1 MCGNISAMKTFP
13 ILITLVLCAPAMLG
27 AGSRDDGK
35 KIPPTPA
42 AVSGNAFASLRDGL
56 QIFSM
61 MGVGPRKAWD
71 DVTNQVYVLDLAHA
85 KWSEGRQVSGTV
97 GRLNA
102 SAAGAKGLVILMGGY
117 LAESH
122 GGELT
127 VPDVN
132 VYEPVSRRWSRG
144 KDIPTPVDSS
154 VVGVTHDRFIYLI
167 GGRSPSGPVNN
178 VEVYDVEKDSWSQ
191 ATPFPGTPVF
201 GLAGGIANDEI
212 IVVDGAKPGPAGGP
226 RYVASDECWLGK
238 IDKKDAN
245 KIEWSKLPAHPGP
258 ARFAIAGGGSSRD
271 HRVFFS
277 GGTATP
283 HDFKGVAYDGQPAQ
297 ASDVSFAYDLH
308 AHKWET
314 TSENTYDPRADS
326 RGIVMT
332 PIGPLVLGG
341 MVKNLAVTARVTP
354 VPKKYAVSEN
364 ANTFV
369 GCRRFAIQFLRF
381 VCGS

>member
-1 MCGNISAMKTFP
+1 MKKFP
-13 ILITLVLCAPAMLG
+13 VLITLVLCGAAVLG
-27 AGSRDDGK
+27 AGSRDTEK
-35 KIPPTPA
+35 KIPPMPA
-42 AVSGNAFASLRDGL
+42 AVSGNAVGSLRDGL

-61 MGVGPRKAWD
+61 MGVGPRKTWD

-85 KWSEGRQVSGTV
+85 KWSEGRQVPGTV

-122 GGELT
+122 GGELA

-178 VEVYDVEKDSWSQ
+178 VQVYDVEKDSWSQ

-354 VPKKYAVSEN
+354 VPKK
-364 ANTFV
+364 
-369 GCRRFAIQFLRF
+369 
-381 VCGS
+381 